1 MEDNKKQ
8 NPNDGENKS
17 LDELLK
23 DPNLQ
28 AEFDKKV
35 AKALEKNAE
44 KLKGEW
50 KAQAEAERTEAERLA
65 KLTESEKQ
73 KEALDK
79 ANQGRLDAENKLK
92 AYELKEEAFKIAKE
106 KNLDTDLLSTID
118 FTMETADS
126 VKTKLESLETV
137 FNKAV
142 EGAVNS
148 KLKQSSPYNVS
159 IMSKTE
165 EQAYLDKKYAN
176 SKYYNKGV

>member
-1 MEDNKKQ
+1 M
-8 NPNDGENKS
+8 
-17 LDELLK
+17 
-23 DPNLQ
+23 
-28 AEFDKKV
+28 
-35 AKALEKNAE
+35 
-44 KLKGEW
+44 
-50 KAQAEAERTEAERLA
+50 T
-65 KLTESEKQ
+65 
-73 KEALDK
+73 
-79 ANQGRLDAENKLK
+79 

-118 FTMETADS
+118 FTKETADS

-165 EQAYLDKKYAN
+165 EQAYLDKKYGN
-176 SKYYNKGV
+176 SKYYKGV

>member
-79 ANQGRLDAENKLK
+79 A
-92 AYELKEEAFKIAKE
+92 

-118 FTMETADS
+118 FTKETADS

-165 EQAYLDKKYAN
+165 EQAYLDKKYGN